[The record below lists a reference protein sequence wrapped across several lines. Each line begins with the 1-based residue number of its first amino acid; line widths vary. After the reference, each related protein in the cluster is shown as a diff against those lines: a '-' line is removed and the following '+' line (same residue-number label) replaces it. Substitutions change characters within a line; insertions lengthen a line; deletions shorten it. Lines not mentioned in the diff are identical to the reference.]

1 MSFRIQEHRK
11 RATARIAARLD
22 AICSGLASRV
32 IIGDEICLNA
42 KKPLPAEAERGS
54 LRG

>member
-42 KKPLPAEAERGS
+42 KKPLPRRGG
-54 LRG
+54 RGDAR